1 MKKYFTLL
9 SFITIAFAC
18 NKSEELAIN
27 EIAFEDAIELT
38 ELTTSLS
45 EPIFDSNGYGISIH
59 GVRWR

>member
-1 MKKYFTLL
+1 MKKFITLL

-38 ELTTSLS
+38 E
-45 EPIFDSNGYGISIH
+45 
-59 GVRWR
+59 